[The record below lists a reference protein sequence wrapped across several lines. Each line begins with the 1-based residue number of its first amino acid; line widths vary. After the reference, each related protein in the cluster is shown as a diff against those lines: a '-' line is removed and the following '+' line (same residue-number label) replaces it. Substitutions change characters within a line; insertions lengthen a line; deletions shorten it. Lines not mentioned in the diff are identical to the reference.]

1 MNKERV
7 KQVKKF
13 ENIIHS
19 IDLVFFLIYLSLF
32 LYLFSFI
39 IVPSAPPEVLT
50 IYQYEVFGRSV
61 DTYVLNTWLSYLA
74 MFIVVTFPLLFIN
87 FRKTK
92 FREFYEY
99 NHWVSSNLFVGALIS
114 IFVLNPISAVLKIYL
129 SRKLLL
135 ETENYGFKE
144 AVVKIWKAFKKVFEK
159 KEKEEVETEL
169 KNAIRRQTITTF
181 SRLFFTYLFLSIVAL
196 LIFVPFYWMVITALK
211 TYYESNLTTNPKF
224 FLAFQ
229 DWQWM
234 NFKYVLQEVDFSIY
248 IRNTLLVGIWS
259 TVGTLIT
266 TVLAAFAFARLEFKG
281 RETLFSILL
290 MTMMIPGE
298 LYILTNFLTVS
309 QSGFGWI
316 GGAAGTNQYFLA
328 MIIPFM
334 TSVFYIFFLRQT
346 FKQIPDTLYKA
357 AKVDGSSDFKYLARV
372 MIPIAGPTIFT
383 ITILN
388 VIGSWNAFIWPR
400 LITSVGDVNEGR
412 GFWLI
417 SAALRDA
424 DFNTAGTNPR
434 VMFNMQIAAS
444 ALVTIPLIVVFLLL
458 RKYIMSGV
466 GRSGTKG

>member
-19 IDLVFFLIYLSLF
+19 IDLVFFLIYLILF

-39 IVPSAPPEVLT
+39 IVPSAPPEALT
-50 IYQYEVFGRSV
+50 IYQYEVFGRSI

-74 MFIVVTFPLLFIN
+74 MFIIITFPLLFIN
-87 FRKTK
+87 FKKTK

-99 NHWVSSNLFVGALIS
+99 NHWVSSNLFVGGLIS
-114 IFVLNPISAVLKIYL
+114 LFVLNPISAVLKIYL

-135 ETENYGFKE
+135 ETENYGYKE
-144 AVVKIWKAFKKVFEK
+144 AVVKIWHAFKKVFAK

-169 KNAIRRQTITTF
+169 KSAIRKQTITTF
-181 SRLFFTYLFLSIVAL
+181 ARLFLTYLFLSIVAL

-248 IRNTLLVGIWS
+248 IRNTILVGIWS

-281 RETLFSILL
+281 RETLFSVLL

-316 GGAAGTNQYFLA
+316 GGEAGSNQYFLA

-424 DFNTAGTNPR
+424 DFNTSGTNPR

-444 ALVTIPLIVVFLLL
+444 ALVTVPLIIVFLLL
-458 RKYIMSGV
+458 RRYIMSGV